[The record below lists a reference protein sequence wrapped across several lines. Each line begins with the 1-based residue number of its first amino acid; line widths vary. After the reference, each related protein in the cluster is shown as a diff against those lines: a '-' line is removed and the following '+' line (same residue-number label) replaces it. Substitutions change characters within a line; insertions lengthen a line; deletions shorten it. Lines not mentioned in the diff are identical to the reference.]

1 MDTIKCPHGILNKDF
16 EKIIMVHKS
25 ILSDYSK
32 PIPNVN
38 DLGEITNMSSQKFR
52 LLFQKIFH
60 DSYYQYYHKI
70 KLEYAKSLLINND
83 FTIIQVAYKIGFYH
97 SQNFARAFLKY
108 SGMTAKEFRK
118 KYSGQEKEID

>member
-16 EKIIMVHKS
+16 EKIIEVHKS

-32 PIPNVN
+32 PIPNVK
-38 DLGEITNMSSQKFR
+38 DLSEITHMSSQKFR
-52 LLFQKIFH
+52 LLFQKIFQ

-70 KLEYAKSLLINND
+70 RLEYAKSLLINND
-83 FTIIQVAYKIGFYH
+83 FTIVQIAYKIGFYH
-97 SQNFARAFLKY
+97 SQNFARAFSKY

-118 KYSGQEKEID
+118 KYSGQEK